1 MLGSI
6 RPDEHMA
13 NPHMLG
19 ADTQD
24 LCVNVDALDA
34 HFETDA
40 ISGREDY
47 QPTQKIPTFIAKPS

>member
-1 MLGSI
+1 
-6 RPDEHMA
+6 MA